1 MGFGTWNVELFQNN
15 LRKCCPRNDAQ
26 NPYGRSIV
34 LWFHRWFQF
43 ETVWSKHWT
52 PLPRLVPAMA
62 KTWEEWGGG
71 RRGERREEEGESERE
86 GEEGGRGRR
95 EWRREWRERRRE
107 KKRKRNTE
115 RTKQKVFVA
124 LALLHVATSTKSKDC
139 SIQKKPRSGLPINGA
154 TTDDPGKIT
163 GTHGKF

>member
-1 MGFGTWNVELFQNN
+1 
-15 LRKCCPRNDAQ
+15 
-26 NPYGRSIV
+26 
-34 LWFHRWFQF
+34 
-43 ETVWSKHWT
+43 
-52 PLPRLVPAMA
+52 MA

-95 EWRREWRERRRE
+95 EWRREWREEKGREKERE
-107 KKRKRNTE
+107 KKKKKTNTE

>member
-1 MGFGTWNVELFQNN
+1 MVSIWNGVIKALDTATKACSGHGKN
-15 LRKCCPRNDAQ
+15 L
-26 NPYGRSIV
+26 G
-34 LWFHRWFQF
+34 
-43 ETVWSKHWT
+43 
-52 PLPRLVPAMA
+52 
-62 KTWEEWGGG
+62 
-71 RRGERREEEGESERE
+71 GESERE
-86 GEEGGRGRR
+86 GEGEEGGEEGGGRR
-95 EWRREWRERRRE
+95 EEGEKGREKERE
-107 KKRKRNTE
+107 KKKKKTNTE